1 MNEIIKA
8 SDPDENEEIV
18 TLGDAAAL
26 TKGSTSESIENKRSP
41 YSA

>member
-1 MNEIIKA
+1 MDEIITA
-8 SDPDENEEIV
+8 NDPEQDEEIV

-26 TKGSTSESIENKRSP
+26 TKGSTSESVENKRSP